1 MDNQEKLATRRRKTK
16 QPHNT
21 ICVGH
26 YAQAN
31 TNHINKTGAVLQ
43 TTGREDE
50 SNIVCMRNRSGH
62 HTMELRTQRHIIG
75 QHKKLKQLATRTS
88 ATNRGELKVIG
99 FIMTYYQN

>member
-16 QPHNT
+16 QTHNT

-31 TNHINKTGAVLQ
+31 TNHVNKTGAVLQ

-50 SNIVCMRNRSGH
+50 SNIVFMRKS
-62 HTMELRTQRHIIG
+62 
-75 QHKKLKQLATRTS
+75 
-88 ATNRGELKVIG
+88 
-99 FIMTYYQN
+99 